1 MPGNNQS
8 LEELLKASK
17 GQIGDED
24 ESPQAKFLKKQQEI
38 KIKEMERQ
46 TEERANGMGTPYI
59 NLFGFPIS
67 PDAIALISQEDAAR
81 LGIVCF
87 FYDGN
92 NVRVGVLD
100 QEKEGVPEVLAN
112 LEKEYHVTGALYLIS
127 QHSFEY
133 AYKFYDTL
141 PKIDRIDRG
150 VKITEEELEKFKAVI
165 QDYKSLQEKINE
177 VNITDVVTLILATS
191 LKMNTSDI
199 HIEAEEKQIAI
210 RMRVDGVLQEVATIE
225 KEKWKKIISRMKL
238 LAKVKLNITDK
249 PQDGRFSIFLA
260 KEKIEVRASFLP
272 TNYGESV
279 VMRLLRSGAIS
290 LSFEDLGLRPKA
302 FDILK
307 REIAKPNGCVLTT
320 GPTGSG
326 KTTTL
331 YSILKKLNE
340 PGTKIIT
347 LEDPVEYQLE
357 GISQSQIDSSKGY
370 TFASGLRSI
379 LRQDPDIIMVGEIRD
394 LETAEIAIQAALTG
408 HLVLSTLH
416 TNDAAGV
423 LPRLIDMG
431 VKPYFMTPAINCI
444 IGQRLIRKVC
454 EHCKEEHVMTDTEKE
469 QVEKIL
475 AVISPKSGEDVPT
488 TLPKLYKA
496 GKGCE
501 KCNGIGYKG
510 RLGIYEI
517 FSMTDPIKELVAKNE
532 PAFKILQAAIEDGM
546 LTMLQDGVLKVLEGK
561 TTLDEV
567 YRVIGKFDYVDALYD
582 VAISQTFGRGVK
594 LSVTDNE
601 RAENF
606 DKNADKA
613 DELAKEISTR
623 DMLNIVI
630 ALAIKKEA
638 GDIHIEPTEEGVK
651 IRYRLDGIL
660 HDIFELSKEHYL
672 PLLSQLKL
680 MIGVPTN
687 VKKATIDGRFSIF
700 NQGAK
705 MDCRVS
711 IISGGYGETVVIRL
725 LASQAESLDMEKL
738 GMRPYTLNAIKG
750 AMQKTKGII
759 INTGPTGSGKTT
771 TLYSVLSALNKPD
784 VKIITVEDPIEYHL
798 AGVMQTQINVDEGY
812 TFAAAMRSLLR
823 QNPNIMMI
831 GEIRD
836 EETAKIAIEAAL
848 TGHLVLSTIHANSA
862 SGAVSRF
869 AGLGVEVNMLSSALE
884 CAIGQRL
891 VRKICPYCKK
901 EAPATPE
908 QLAEVESIIATINPA
923 APGVEIPKERKFY
936 VGAGCDKCN
945 GGYKGRLAI
954 YETIT
959 MDPALR
965 KMILTPNITEYEI
978 EQEAIKHGTVTMI
991 QDGVLKALAGETSL
1005 EEVFRVVR

>member
-1 MPGNNQS
+1 MPANNQS
-8 LEELLKASK
+8 LEDLLKGSHTN
-17 GQIGDED
+17 DVSD
-24 ESPQAKFLKKQQEI
+24 ESPQAKFLRKQEEI

-46 TEERANGMGTPYI
+46 TEERANASGVPYI

-67 PDAIALISQEDAAR
+67 PDAISLIKEEDAVR
-81 LGIVCF
+81 LKCICF

-92 NVRVGVLD
+92 HVRVAT
-100 QEKEGVPEVLAN
+100 AN
-112 LEKEYHVTGALYLIS
+112 PADPKIAEILTYLQDEYHVDGALYMIS

-133 AYKFYDTL
+133 GIKIYAAL
-141 PKIDRIDRG
+141 PKIDRVDRG
-150 VKITEEELEKFKAVI
+150 VKVTEEDLEKFKAYI
-165 QDYKSLQEKINE
+165 QDYRSLGEKINE
-177 VNITDVVTLILATS
+177 VNITDVVTLILATAM
-191 LKMNTSDI
+191 KMNTSDI
-199 HIEAEEKQIAI
+199 HIEAEEKGIAV
-210 RMRVDGVLQEVATIE
+210 RMRVDGVLQDAATIE

-238 LAKVKLNITDK
+238 LAKVKLNITEK
-249 PQDGRFSIFLA
+249 PQDGRFSIFLT

-279 VMRLLRSGAIS
+279 VMRLLRSGSIA
-290 LSFEDLGLRPKA
+290 LEFEQLGMRPKP
-302 FDILK
+302 FEMLK

-331 YSILKKLNE
+331 YAILSKLNE

-347 LEDPVEYQLE
+347 LEDPIEYQLA
-357 GISQSQIDSSKGY
+357 GISQSQIDTAKGY
-370 TFASGLRSI
+370 TFAGGLRSI

-416 TNDAAGV
+416 TNDSAGV

-431 VKPYFMTPAINCI
+431 VKPYFMTPAINCV

-454 EHCKEEHVMTDTEKE
+454 QECKEEHVLTDEEKE
-469 QVEKIL
+469 KVEKIL
-475 AVISPKSGEDVPT
+475 AVISPKSEEDVPT
-488 TLPKLYKA
+488 TLPKIYKA

-501 KCNGIGYKG
+501 KCNGLGYKG

-517 FSMTDPIKELVAKNE
+517 FSMTDTIKELVAKNE
-532 PAFKILQAAIEDGM
+532 PAFKILQATIEEGM

-561 TTLDEV
+561 TSLEEV
-567 YRVIGKFDYVDALYD
+567 YRVIGKMDYVDSLYD
-582 VAISQTFGRGVK
+582 IAISQTFGRGVK
-594 LSVTDNE
+594 LSPADMD

-606 DKNADKA
+606 DKNVDKVNEMA
-613 DELAKEISTR
+613 REISTR
-623 DMLNIVI
+623 DMLNVVI
-630 ALAIKKEA
+630 ALALKKEA
-638 GDIHIEPTEEGVK
+638 GDIHIEPTESGVK

-672 PLLSQLKL
+672 PLLSQIKL
-680 MIGVPTN
+680 MIGVATN
-687 VKKATIDGRFSIF
+687 VKKATIDGRFSII
-700 NQGAK
+700 QKDSK

-725 LASQAESLDMEKL
+725 LSSQAESLDMEKL
-738 GMRPYTLNAIKG
+738 GMRPYTLNAIKT
-750 AMQKTKGII
+750 AMSKTRGII

-798 AGVMQTQINVDEGY
+798 AGVMQTQINQEEGY

-836 EETAKIAIEAAL
+836 QETANIAIEAAL

-862 SGAVSRF
+862 AGAVSRF
-869 AGLGVEVNMLSSALE
+869 AGLGVSAQMLGSALE

-891 VRKICPYCKK
+891 VRKVCPYCKK
-901 EAPATPE
+901 EAPVTPE
-908 QLAEVESIIATINPA
+908 QLAEVEAVLKTINTKA
-923 APGVEIPKERKFY
+923 SGIIIPTERKFY
-936 VGAGCDKCN
+936 IGGGCDKCRN
-945 GGYKGRLAI
+945 IGYKGRVAV
-954 YETIT
+954 YETISSNPEIQRT
-959 MDPALR
+959 
-965 KMILTPNITEYEI
+965 IQTPNVTDYDI
-978 EQEAIKHGTVTMI
+978 EQKAIEFGTVTML

-1005 EEVFRVVR
+1005 EEVLRVVR